1 MKVANSLRTRMAKPT
16 ENKMALL
23 EYNKPLKSSP
33 LSRQIKI
40 QIKHSAKYILE
51 IIQNLKYLYNVINVW
66 IYYTIVCFL
75 KKDNGLEKLK
85 I

>member
-33 LSRQIKI
+33 LSRQVKI
-40 QIKHSAKYILE
+40 QIKHSANYILE
-51 IIQNLKYLYNVINVW
+51 II
-66 IYYTIVCFL
+66 
-75 KKDNGLEKLK
+75 
-85 I
+85 